1 MNKQER
7 TTTYDDVFRT
17 ECTKL
22 KLFLVP
28 IINELFGTE
37 HTVEDAE
44 IDLLLN
50 EHHNLAKADENAKG
64 IPEKITDS
72 CIRLDG
78 KLYHIECQSTSDN
91 SILIRLVEYNMLIA
105 LDQAS
110 FENNSEKLIIEL
122 PASALLMLRRGQDGR
137 KQSELK
143 AEYRYSLKRLTMKI
157 PVLNVQAYSIEEI
170 FEKKLFFLIPFFI
183 MRYEAALKKLK
194 KMRPAGSVE
203 DPNAVKAAA
212 IAAIAKNEKKV
223 LDSKNVY
230 DTIKSDLKEIERRL
244 IQSYQ
249 SGDMTENDFRNLL
262 ELTRIILNKECDGL
276 DDAYK
281 EGLVNA
287 MGGHIVELATDRE
300 EKRYQ
305 QGVAQGVAQEKAKGE
320 IERRKLQDESRRL
333 QAESRELQAKN
344 ERLSKEI
351 EELKAAL
358 EVALQSGA
366 IPHRP

>member
-1 MNKQER
+1 MGEQER

-17 ECTKL
+17 ECSKL

-44 IDLLLN
+44 LDLLLN
-50 EHHNLAKADENAKG
+50 EHHNLSKADENAKG

-78 KLYHIECQSTSDN
+78 KLYHIECQSTSDG

-110 FENNSEKLIIEL
+110 YECNEKKLIIEL
-122 PASALLMLRRGQDGR
+122 PASALLMLRRGKDGI
-137 KQSELK
+137 KQSELN
-143 AEYRYSLKRLTMKI
+143 AEYRYGAKRLTMKI
-157 PVLNVQAYSIEEI
+157 PILNVQAYSIGEI

-183 MRYEAALKKLK
+183 MRYEAALKELK
-194 KMRPAGSVE
+194 KIRPAENAE
-203 DPNAVKAAA
+203 DLIEVK
-212 IAAIAKNEKKV
+212 IAAIVAKEKKV
-223 LDSKNVY
+223 LESKNDY

-276 DDAYK
+276 DDVYK

-287 MGGHIVELATDRE
+287 MGGHIIELQTDRE
-300 EKRYQ
+300 QRY
-305 QGVAQGVAQEKAKGE
+305 EE
-320 IERRKLQDESRRL
+320 ERRKLQDESRER
-333 QAESRELQAKN
+333 QAEI
-344 ERLSKEI
+344 ERLNKEN

-358 EVALQSGA
+358 RAALQTK
-366 IPHRP
+366 